1 MALKKLHLI
10 VAVVGMAVAGGLAWW
25 IQNRPAQAPSAT
37 SAAGASG
44 AAGTAAP
51 ASGGPRAGG
60 PAGPGG
66 PGGPGGGPGGGGPV
80 AVEVGKVVSMKLDD
94 DAQAVG
100 SLRALQSVTL
110 RPEVSGRIQKLGF
123 SDGQRVRRGQ
133 LLLQL
138 DDTLQSAQLKQAEAQ
153 AGIARTNLQRSRE
166 LAAQNFVSQSAVDQ
180 NAAALDVAQ
189 AQVALAQAQ
198 LARMRVVS
206 PFDGTVG
213 IRTVN
218 VGDYVK
224 DGADVV
230 TLEDSSSMFVDFR
243 LPERYV
249 SRVRSGHPV
258 QAAIDAIPGQEFKG
272 TVVALDSAVD
282 ANGRALLVRA
292 KVANPA
298 GVLRAGMF
306 SRVRVVFATRDNALM
321 VPEEALVPQGGK
333 QYVFKVVDGA
343 EGKKVSQKLEAKV
356 GLRVPGKAEILEGL
370 SVGDTVVT
378 AGHGRLL
385 RGDAIPVRLVDIDK
399 PGGARG
405 GRPGGPA
412 SGASGAGGPAA
423 SMPRNGPPA

>member
-10 VAVVGMAVAGGLAWW
+10 VAVVGIAVAGGLAWW
-25 IQNRPAQAPSAT
+25 IQNRPVQAPGAT
-37 SAAGASG
+37 GATG
-44 AAGTAAP
+44 AAGPAAP
-51 ASGGPRAGG
+51 AGGAPRAGG

-66 PGGPGGGPGGGGPV
+66 PGGPGGGPV

-100 SLRALQSVTL
+100 SLRAVQSVTL

-180 NAAALDVAQ
+180 NSAALDVAQ

-230 TLEDSSSMFVDFR
+230 TLEDSSAMFVDFR

-258 QAAIDAIPGQEFKG
+258 QATIDAIPGQEFKG

-292 KVANPA
+292 KVSNSA

-306 SRVRVVFATRDNALM
+306 ARVRVVFATRDGAMM

-333 QYVFKVVDGA
+333 QYVFKVVEGA
-343 EGKKVSQKLEAKV
+343 EGKKVAQKLEARV
-356 GLRVPGKAEILEGL
+356 GLRVPGKAEILDG
-370 SVGDTVVT
+370 VKDGDTVVT
-378 AGHGRLL
+378 AGHQRLS
-385 RGDAIPVRLVDIDK
+385 RGDMIPVRVIDIDK
-399 PGGARG
+399 PASARG

-412 SGASGAGGPAA
+412 SGASGAAPGAPAA